1 VGTRI
6 GTRLAA
12 KVGLRG
18 GGKLLPVIGEA
29 LMVYDA
35 GSETYRLVKERR
47 RGKKRGLGESAARV
61 AGAAFI
67 SGEGV
72 DWVEGKLRKRNP
84 SVSIKAVGGKYCV
97 FLNGKDTGKWAS
109 TESKAKEIAA
119 RFGSVAPPPP
129 VAPRRVAAPPPPP
142 PPPPAP
148 DCSWCGAE
156 CDRPFPNARG
166 EVFCSPAHRSASN
179 RALSRLVAAEPAPR
193 RAAPEPRPAPP
204 ALRVSGRVGS
214 MPSEVMLA
222 KTHKGEDPTGWWMSE
237 KLDGVRAYWTG
248 TALFT
253 RNGNPIAAPRWFTA
267 ALPKMALDGELIIGR
282 GQFQKTVSAVRKQV
296 PVEAEWR
303 RLRFHV
309 FDAPM
314 QPGGCEKRWREM
326 AAAVRGIPHVEALEQ
341 VACAS
346 PRALEKRHAEI
357 AKLGGEGVML
367 RKPGSAYEHRRS
379 GSLLKVKS
387 FMDAEAKITG
397 HVPGEGKHAGRLGAY
412 EAVLVKG
419 TKTRFRIGTGM
430 SDAER
435 ERPLRV
441 GTVVTVKFQELT
453 DAGVPRFPSLVGAR
467 DYE

>member
-1 VGTRI
+1 M
-6 GTRLAA
+6 A
-12 KVGLRG
+12 
-18 GGKLLPVIGEA
+18 
-29 LMVYDA
+29 YDA

-47 RGKKRGLGESAARV
+47 RGKKRSLRESAARV

-72 DWVEGKLRKRNP
+72 DWVQSKLQNP
-84 SVSIKAVGGKYCV
+84 AGASVKVVGGKYCV

-109 TESKAKEIAA
+109 TEAKAKEIAS
-119 RFGSVAPPPP
+119 RFGPVAAPPP
-129 VAPRRVAAPPPPP
+129 VAAPRRVAL
-142 PPPPAP
+142 PAP
-148 DCSWCGAE
+148 T
-156 CDRPFPNARG
+156 
-166 EVFCSPAHRSASN
+166 PAPR
-179 RALSRLVAAEPAPR
+179 RAGPAPTPR
-193 RAAPEPRPAPP
+193 RAAPEPPP
-204 ALRVSGRVGS
+204 PPSRVSGRIGD

-222 KTHKGEDPTGWWMSE
+222 KTRKGEDPTGWWMSE

-248 TALFT
+248 TDLFT

-267 ALPKMALDGELIIGR
+267 PLPKMALDGELMVGR

-326 AAAVRGIPHVEALEQ
+326 ATAVRGIPHVEVVTQTACTSAKAL
-341 VACAS
+341 A
-346 PRALEKRHAEI
+346 KMHADI

-367 RKPGSAYEHRRS
+367 REPGSAYEHRRS

-397 HVPGEGKHAGRLGAY
+397 YVAGEGKHAGRLGAY

-419 TKTRFRIGTGM
+419 TKARFRIGTGM

-435 ERPLRV
+435 ERPLRI

-453 DAGVPRFPSLVGAR
+453 DAGVPRFPSLLGAR